1 MSLLDSLLPGNRR
14 ILVNGTSVAQGRDTL
29 EIECIGATITDD
41 PSRQRT
47 RVALPGLGDGPT
59 EWAPFAPVVTASG
72 GGFSLGNGEIDAW
85 WRQTSTDNIEIAFL
99 LGLGSTTNMG
109 TGSFEIAF
117 TALSWEIDVAKLAGG
132 QIASGSVELRDSSTP
147 ANNRGGSV
155 NFFDSQTLMILPSGV
170 AGQLTNLVPF
180 TWATGDQIK
189 IAASFPAKI
198 IEL

>member
-14 ILVNGTSVAQGRDTL
+14 ILVNGTGVAQGRDTL

-41 PSRQRT
+41 PGRQRT

-59 EWAPFAPVVTASG
+59 EWAQFVPALSASG
-72 GGFSLGNGEIDAW
+72 GGFSLGNGEADAW
-85 WRQTSTDNIEIAFL
+85 WRQTSTDNIEISFL
-99 LGLGSTTNMG
+99 LLLGSTTNMG
-109 TGSFEIAF
+109 TGSLKIAF

-180 TWATGDQIK
+180 TWAVNDQIK